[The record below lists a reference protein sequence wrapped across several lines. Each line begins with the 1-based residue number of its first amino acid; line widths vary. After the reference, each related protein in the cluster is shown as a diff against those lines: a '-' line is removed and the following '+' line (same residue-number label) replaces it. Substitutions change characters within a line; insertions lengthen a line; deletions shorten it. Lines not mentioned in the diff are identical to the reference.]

1 MHPIVQREF
10 LIDRDAFQ
18 KERIE
23 DRIVFGGKLGKDRI
37 ESAHIVRTEVA
48 RRKHAA
54 KQDRDTARFQPL
66 QDIVQRRADDI
77 RIDAAQGIVGA
88 ELENHRLSAFG
99 HRPIEARQPA
109 RGGIAGDA
117 GIRDGDLE
125 PLGFERLFELRGKG
139 LIYRQPKTGAERIAE
154 RHDPDGTSVTERST
168 HAHVTSAANV
178 SLWTRA
184 RGDLYERGGKS
195 GRSERSHFMH
205 GISVSDPAIALAQV
219 NLSLGRGAARVH
231 ILKDINLEIARGEAI
246 GLVGPSGSG
255 KSTLLMVMAGLE
267 RADTG
272 AIVVAG
278 TDLTHLDEDA
288 LARFRGRQVG
298 IVFQAFH
305 LIPTMTA
312 LENVAVPL
320 ELAGAAD
327 AQARAERELAEVG
340 LSERLHHYPA
350 QLSGGEQQRVALAR
364 ALAPNPSILVADEP
378 TGNLDEATGAQ
389 IIDLLFAGHA
399 ERETTLVL
407 VTHDPALAA
416 RCDRV
421 VRMRSGR
428 VDGAAQSEA
437 ARA

>member
-1 MHPIVQREF
+1 
-10 LIDRDAFQ
+10 
-18 KERIE
+18 
-23 DRIVFGGKLGKDRI
+23 
-37 ESAHIVRTEVA
+37 
-48 RRKHAA
+48 
-54 KQDRDTARFQPL
+54 
-66 QDIVQRRADDI
+66 
-77 RIDAAQGIVGA
+77 
-88 ELENHRLSAFG
+88 
-99 HRPIEARQPA
+99 
-109 RGGIAGDA
+109 
-117 GIRDGDLE
+117 
-125 PLGFERLFELRGKG
+125 
-139 LIYRQPKTGAERIAE
+139 
-154 RHDPDGTSVTERST
+154 
-168 HAHVTSAANV
+168 
-178 SLWTRA
+178 
-184 RGDLYERGGKS
+184 
-195 GRSERSHFMH
+195 MH
-205 GISVSDPAIALAQV
+205 GISGSDPAIALAQV

-272 AIVVAG
+272 AIMVAG
-278 TDLTHLDEDA
+278 TDLTRLDEDA

-312 LENVAVPL
+312 IENVAVPL

-327 AQARAERELAEVG
+327 AHARAERELGEVG

-378 TGNLDEATGAQ
+378 TGNLDEATGGQ

-428 VDGAAQSEA
+428 VDGPAQSEA